1 MLPLVTTHRLA
12 PTANLASPRPAHE
25 PLHGTQLQLF
35 YEDAGISLEAL
46 LRERGKLPLA
56 EAATILRQ
64 ALQALAHCHGQGE
77 RCGWKSQ
84 LWHPTSARPR
94 DPPEGCRAPAAA
106 EWREAD
112 ARAGLMGRKG
122 VT

>member
-12 PTANLASPRPAHE
+12 PTANLASSRPAHE

-64 ALQALAHCHGQGE
+64 ALQA
-77 RCGWKSQ
+77 
-84 LWHPTSARPR
+84 SARQQELDDAR
-94 DPPEGCRAPAAA
+94 DAQLQEALRVSR
-106 EWREAD
+106 REQGQVPHGSAVVVHRGA
-112 ARAGLMGRKG
+112 ARAGYEI
-122 VT
+122 